1 METAVTATAIHR
13 VSVIICAYTEERW
26 EDLMRSV
33 SNAAETL
40 IDDDELIVVIDHN
53 AALLAR
59 AQREIGESGDR
70 RYKSSPVRK
79 RKASRA
85 PATAGSLVPLV
96 TSLHS
101 WTTMPPCIPAGRR
114 PHQPLCRRRGGGR
127 GRLRPTGVAE

>member
-26 EDLMRSV
+26 DDLMRSV

-59 AQREIGESGDR
+59 AQPCMSNLTATISACVGIRKH
-70 RYKSSPVRK
+70 RYLRK
-79 RKASRA
+79 R
-85 PATAGSLVPLV
+85 TAEFYSSTRSV
-96 TSLHS
+96 S
-101 WTTMPPCIPAGRR
+101 CRFIRR
-114 PHQPLCRRRGGGR
+114 PSSF
-127 GRLRPTGVAE
+127 A